1 MSTHVIKC
9 EGVSFAYEKERVLED
24 IHLTVEEGEF
34 LGIIGPNGSGKST
47 LIKLILHLI
56 KPQTGK
62 IEVFGKRI
70 QNQKDRSLI
79 GYVSQKANSFQRG
92 FPATVK
98 EVVAS
103 GLYGK
108 LGLMRWMKK
117 EDWKKVEEAI
127 EWVGLSA
134 FADRNIGNLSGGQQQ
149 RAFIARA
156 LVSEPKLLIL
166 DEPTVGIDVKSSKQF
181 YDFLVELH
189 QQTELTLVLVTHD
202 MHAAM
207 TIVDRIACLNKRLLY
222 HGPTD
227 HLMMKEKDIL
237 TQLFGNSLFSIQ
249 ENQFCPS

>member
-1 MSTHVIKC
+1 MSSHVIKC
-9 EGVSFAYEKERVLED
+9 EGVSFAYEKEQVLQD
-24 IHLTVEEGEF
+24 INLTVEEGEF

-62 IEVFGKRI
+62 IEVFGKRV
-70 QNQKDRSLI
+70 QNQKDRSHI

-92 FPATVK
+92 FPATVR

-108 LGLMRWMKK
+108 LGLLRWMKK

-166 DEPTVGIDVKSSKQF
+166 DEPTVGIDVKSAKQF

-202 MHAAM
+202 MQAAM

-222 HGPTD
+222 HGTTD
-227 HLMMKEKDIL
+227 QLMKKEKEIL
-237 TQLFGNSLFSIQ
+237 IQLFGNSLFSIP
-249 ENQFCPS
+249 EEQFCPS